1 MNAPAPDTTARET
14 GKPFPGVSFA
24 YSEESHE
31 RVRRAFLVLDLLAM
45 LEDSTEV
52 LPSNVAAVAWYAAD
66 DLRQVLG
73 EAVAVGAAAVPA
85 NPEMQ
90 A

>member
-31 RVRRAFLVLDLLAM
+31 RVRRAFLVLAM